1 MMNPKISL
9 FLLKMKSNIVVQ
21 IPCLN
26 EESTIGN
33 VVKEFKKKLPSAKVI
48 VYDNNSED
56 NSINLAKKNGADVIV
71 VKKRGKGNVVRRM
84 FEDNINAKYFI
95 MIDADNTYDITNI
108 KKNLFIME
116 NESFDMMVAKRVHSD
131 SLAYRKGH
139 VFGNYVFSK
148 FVRIIFGND
157 ITDIFSGFRIFSKR
171 FIKTFPQN
179 SSEFEIEAELTIH
192 ALEQKNRVGE
202 FECTYKARPSGSNSK
217 LNTFKDGFKILKLI
231 LILIKDEKPL
241 FFFSIFS
248 FLFLFLSLFIG
259 IPIIHEFYL
268 TGLVNRLPSAVLS
281 GLLMVISFLCFF
293 GGLIL
298 DVIKKIRYENK
309 RINFLLYKE

>member
-33 VVKEFKKKLPSAKVI
+33 VVKEFKKKLPSAKII

-56 NSINLAKKNGADVIV
+56 NSINLAKKNGADIIV

-95 MIDADNTYDITNI
+95 MIDADDTYDITNI
-108 KKNLFIME
+108 KKNLSIMK

-202 FECTYKARPSGSNSK
+202 FECKYHARPSGSSSK
-217 LNTFKDGFKILKLI
+217 LNTYKDGFKILKLI